1 MSFMSARRGSPRIE
15 RLPSARGPHSSR
27 PWNQP
32 ITLPSAIACAVRRQ
46 SVASSP
52 MRSIVQPA
60 ASKSARR
67 AAIAA
72 AISSG
77 VADGPQ

>member
-1 MSFMSARRGSPRIE
+1 ME
-15 RLPSARGPHSSR
+15 RLPSARGPHSRR

-32 ITLPSAIACAVRRQ
+32 ITLPSEIACAVRLQ
-46 SVASSP
+46 SAASSP
-52 MRSIVQPA
+52 MRSIVQAA

-67 AAIAA
+67 SAMAVAIW
-72 AISSG
+72 SG